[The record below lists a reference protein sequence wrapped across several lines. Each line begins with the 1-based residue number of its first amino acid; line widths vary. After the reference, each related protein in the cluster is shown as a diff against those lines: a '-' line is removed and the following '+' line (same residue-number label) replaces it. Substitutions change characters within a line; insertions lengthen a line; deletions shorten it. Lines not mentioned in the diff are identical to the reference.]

1 MTKHEGFFST
11 NVSFKMDAT
20 EAQQKADAC
29 LTKAEFD
36 AIEWFGQKITNC
48 ATTGRFET
56 GHFAVIGLSP
66 KITDYFIDLGYK
78 VDVTVVE
85 RIEVDGD
92 DTEDVYIVGNVVRHN
107 PSRSYVNISWKREG
121 AI

>member
-1 MTKHEGFFST
+1 MIKHEGFFST
-11 NVSFKMDAT
+11 DVSFKMDAA

-36 AIEWFGQKITNC
+36 AIEWFGQKITQC

-56 GHFAVIGLSP
+56 GQFAVIGLSK

-78 VDVTVVE
+78 VDVTTVE
-85 RIEVDGD
+85 RIEVDSD
-92 DTEDVYIVGNVVRHN
+92 DTEDVYIVGNIVRHN
-107 PSRSYVNISWKREG
+107 PNKSYVNIIWKKEG